1 MQSEAPRLSRGRGG
15 EPRAQSVPR
24 SRIFPRPHSSDIAD
38 TTLPHALTL
47 LLLGYSSE
55 TWWQSR
61 LASSTRRFAQ
71 VSRQALPPLA
81 ASPARSRSALRRDT
95 QPRELTHADQR
106 PRPPLSRPQRRA
118 ATCAPHAAPLTRRP
132 SRWLTHWPLCR
143 RRLAFLVRLSY
154 FEGGADRC
162 TRQCRC
168 RLDVSSIQRATL
180 ARWESIASSQRG
192 VSTRGTQRQCAGTAT
207 GATVTNIIWRRYLY
221 LSTNGQR
228 AETRLRTACLCVSAC
243 VFHPACISK
252 NILRDSGGASC
263 QTASEVLR
271 RRTACVLRRG
281 TPWSTPTPRRTP
293 CSSPPARRRA
303 CARRRAPWRMGE
315 PKPKRLRH
323 NMTNVICMSRRATA
337 DG

>member
-1 MQSEAPRLSRGRGG
+1 MRLGPWVQSEAPRLSLGRGG
-15 EPRAQSVPR
+15 EPRAHSVPR

-106 PRPPLSRPQRRA
+106 PRPPLTRPQRRA

-168 RLDVSSIQRATL
+168 RLGSAVAGSMCPAFNVPRWHAGRVSLPRREVSAPAGHNVSVL
-180 ARWESIASSQRG
+180 ARPRG
-192 VSTRGTQRQCAGTAT
+192 
-207 GATVTNIIWRRYLY
+207 
-221 LSTNGQR
+221 
-228 AETRLRTACLCVSAC
+228 LR
-243 VFHPACISK
+243 
-252 NILRDSGGASC
+252 
-263 QTASEVLR
+263 
-271 RRTACVLRRG
+271 
-281 TPWSTPTPRRTP
+281 
-293 CSSPPARRRA
+293 
-303 CARRRAPWRMGE
+303 
-315 PKPKRLRH
+315 
-323 NMTNVICMSRRATA
+323 
-337 DG
+337 

>member
-1 MQSEAPRLSRGRGG
+1 MRLGPWVQSEAPRLSLGRGG
-15 EPRAQSVPR
+15 EPRAHSVPR

-71 VSRQALPPLA
+71 VRARPCHRSPPRRHARAPLSGETHSRANSRTQTNARA
-81 ASPARSRSALRRDT
+81 RRSRNRNA
-95 QPRELTHADQR
+95 A
-106 PRPPLSRPQRRA
+106 PQRA
-118 ATCAPHAAPLTRRP
+118 LTRRP

-207 GATVTNIIWRRYLY
+207 GATVTTYNLEKVLVLKY
-221 LSTNGQR
+221 
-228 AETRLRTACLCVSAC
+228 ERTKS
-243 VFHPACISK
+243 
-252 NILRDSGGASC
+252 RDSTPHG
-263 QTASEVLR
+263 VPLR
-271 RRTACVLRRG
+271 VCVRV
-281 TPWSTPTPRRTP
+281 SP
-293 CSSPPARRRA
+293 C
-303 CARRRAPWRMGE
+303 
-315 PKPKRLRH
+315 
-323 NMTNVICMSRRATA
+323 VY
-337 DG
+337 

>member
-1 MQSEAPRLSRGRGG
+1 MRLGPWVQSEAPRLSLGRGG
-15 EPRAQSVPR
+15 EPRAHSVPR

-81 ASPARSRSALRRDT
+81 ASPARSRSPQIQCARILRPART
-95 QPRELTHADQR
+95 PT
-106 PRPPLSRPQRRA
+106 PPPPLMRPQRRA

-180 ARWESIASSQRG
+180 ARWKSIASSQRG

-207 GATVTNIIWRRYLY
+207 GATVTTYNLEKVLVLKY
-221 LSTNGQR
+221 
-228 AETRLRTACLCVSAC
+228 ERTKS
-243 VFHPACISK
+243 
-252 NILRDSGGASC
+252 RDSTPHG
-263 QTASEVLR
+263 VPLR
-271 RRTACVLRRG
+271 VCVRV
-281 TPWSTPTPRRTP
+281 SP
-293 CSSPPARRRA
+293 C
-303 CARRRAPWRMGE
+303 
-315 PKPKRLRH
+315 
-323 NMTNVICMSRRATA
+323 VY
-337 DG
+337 

>member
-1 MQSEAPRLSRGRGG
+1 MGHSKCRGRLARDGPSPRVAAVRLGPWVQSEAPRLSLGRGG
-15 EPRAQSVPR
+15 EPRAHSVPR

-106 PRPPLSRPQRRA
+106 PRPPLTRPQRRA

-143 RRLAFLVRLSY
+143 RRLAFQVRLSY

-207 GATVTNIIWRRYLY
+207 GATVTTYNLEKVLVLKY
-221 LSTNGQR
+221 
-228 AETRLRTACLCVSAC
+228 ERTKS
-243 VFHPACISK
+243 
-252 NILRDSGGASC
+252 RDSTPHG
-263 QTASEVLR
+263 VPLR
-271 RRTACVLRRG
+271 VCVRV
-281 TPWSTPTPRRTP
+281 SP
-293 CSSPPARRRA
+293 C
-303 CARRRAPWRMGE
+303 
-315 PKPKRLRH
+315 
-323 NMTNVICMSRRATA
+323 VY
-337 DG
+337 